1 MQPKRVFRYR
11 GFSSLTVEAMVRD
24 ELFFSDPSAFNDPL
38 DCQPTVEADSGL
50 EELRE
55 LLSALISRRILS
67 ETISSLRKNKVKEEA
82 ANQYASK
89 LAQREAKDKLKSIS
103 YYSTDPEYD
112 CSREEAEIWLLTVEI
127 ERELLKRYGKGIC
140 CFSSVYDNPLLWSHY
155 GDQHKGLCIG
165 YNLTRNPEP
174 RLHKVTY
181 GGGRIVPTSLISR
194 AVTDG
199 DQEAIKLL
207 DQHILLRKAS
217 PWRYEREWRLLGHRG
232 LQDSP
237 LRMIEITFG
246 LRCSDAV
253 KHSIVS
259 ALENRESTVKFYKM
273 HQVRGSFKLK
283 RCPVDTGEMRAYYPR
298 VALSGV
304 EMFGPVSEE

>member
-1 MQPKRVFRYR
+1 MQPRKVYRYR
-11 GFSSLTVEAMVRD
+11 SFTSLTVDALVRD
-24 ELFFSDPSAFNDPL
+24 ELFFSDPGAFNDPL

-55 LLSALISRRILS
+55 ILSGLISRRIFS
-67 ETISSLRKNKVKEEA
+67 ETASSLRKNKVKEESA
-82 ANQYASK
+82 SQYASK
-89 LAQREAKDKLKSIS
+89 LAQREAKDMLESIT
-103 YYSTDPEYD
+103 YYSTGPEYD

-127 ERELLKRYGKGIC
+127 ERELLKRYGKGVC

-155 GDQHKGLCIG
+155 GDQHKGMCIG

-174 RLHKVTY
+174 RLYKVNY
-181 GGGRIVPTSLISR
+181 GGSRIVPTSLIKR
-194 AVTDG
+194 AIADG
-199 DQEAIKLL
+199 DKEARDLL
-207 DQHILLRKAS
+207 DKYILLRKAS
-217 PWRYEREWRLLGHRG
+217 PWRYEREWRLLGQRG

-259 ALENRESTVKFYKM
+259 ALSNRDSAVKFYEM
-273 HQVRGSFKLK
+273 HEVRGSFKLS
-283 RCPVDTGEMRAYYPR
+283 RRPIDMGEMHAYYPR
-298 VALSGV
+298 VALSGL
-304 EMFGPVSEE
+304 EIFGPVSD